1 MPAAECQGKNVLPK
15 IVVIIAIPYPLVY
28 TTLMDSGWR
37 NAKDVCYRKTYKTA
51 DRGEV
56 FKCG

>member
-1 MPAAECQGKNVLPK
+1 MAELYYPK
-15 IVVIIAIPYPLVY
+15 CIQLTIRLAICRPLVY

-37 NAKDVCYRKTYKTA
+37 SAEDACYRKTYKTA